1 MNNMST
7 AVRPVFA
14 IYRVLLRQVVTRARI
29 AGIGS
34 LAALWVFI
42 GWAAGRADVSLRDAV
57 NIVGNLGLAI
67 LVPVGAL
74 VFATAALADLREDQT
89 LVYLWHRP
97 MPSWVVP
104 TAAFAAAA
112 TALIPITMTAAIV
125 AALLLDV
132 GNSLPAAAA
141 LAAGLGTVAYA
152 AVFVT
157 FGLFVKRTL
166 LWGLVYILIWEGF
179 IAGAGQGVARFAIR
193 AYTRSIV
200 ARITDVE
207 VSLADFSLFT
217 SVLVGF
223 AVVVGAIVLGAR
235 RYRVMD
241 ID

>member
-1 MNNMST
+1 MNKPST
-7 AVRPVFA
+7 AVRPVSA
-14 IYRVLLRQVVTRARI
+14 VYRVLLRQVVTRARL
-29 AGIGS
+29 AGMGT
-34 LAALWVFI
+34 LGALWAFI
-42 GWAAGRADVSLRDAV
+42 GWAAGRGNVSVPDAV
-57 NIVGNLGLAI
+57 GIIGNLGLAI

-74 VFATAALADLREDQT
+74 IFATAALADLREDQT

-104 TAAFAAAA
+104 VAAFAAAV
-112 TALIPITMTAAIV
+112 TALLPITVT
-125 AALLLDV
+125 AALLTAVLLGV
-132 GNSLPAAAA
+132 GSSLAGAAV
-141 LAAGLGTVAYA
+141 LAVGVGTVTYA

-157 FGLFVKRTL
+157 FGLYVKRTL

-207 VSLADFSLFT
+207 VSLADFSLPT
-217 SVLVGF
+217 SILVGL
-223 AVVVGAIVLGAR
+223 AIVVGALTLGAR

>member
-1 MNNMST
+1 MNKT
-7 AVRPVFA
+7 TTTVAPVLA
-14 IYRVLLRQVVTRARI
+14 IYRVLLRQIVTRARL
-29 AGIGS
+29 AGMGI
-34 LAALWVFI
+34 LAALWAFI
-42 GWAAGRADVSLRDAV
+42 GWAAGRGNVSVRDAV
-57 NIVGNLGLAI
+57 GLIGNLGLAI

-74 VFATAALADLREDQT
+74 IFATAALADLREDQT

-104 TAAFAAAA
+104 VAAFAAAV
-112 TALIPITMTAAIV
+112 TALAPITLT
-125 AALLLDV
+125 AALLTAVLLGV
-132 GNSLPAAAA
+132 GNSLPGAAV
-141 LAAGLGTVAYA
+141 LAVALGTVVYT

-157 FGLFVKRTL
+157 FGLYVKRTL

-179 IAGAGQGVARFAIR
+179 IAGAGQVVARFAIR

-207 VSLADFSLFT
+207 VSLADFSLAT
-217 SVLVGF
+217 SILVGLF
-223 AVVVGAIVLGAR
+223 VVAAALFLGAR